1 VCGKELLIHQCTL
14 HSRKGAFSPTNIH
27 QNPSQFLAWRAEKGR
42 SKQIPGEA
50 KKKEE
55 KKGDMHA
62 WTGGDRMIAEQQ

>member
-1 VCGKELLIHQCTL
+1 LLGELKREEASKYQGKQ
-14 HSRKGAFSPTNIH
+14 
-27 QNPSQFLAWRAEKGR
+27 
-42 SKQIPGEA
+42 